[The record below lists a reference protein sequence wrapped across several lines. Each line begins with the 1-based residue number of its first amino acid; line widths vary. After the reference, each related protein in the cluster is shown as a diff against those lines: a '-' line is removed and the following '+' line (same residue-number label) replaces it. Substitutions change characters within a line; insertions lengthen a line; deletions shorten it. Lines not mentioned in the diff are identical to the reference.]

1 MAEEEGPQKKNIIA
15 RFQHFLHNSKRIFKI
30 SHKPTRKEYWLMAK
44 ICIVGFLILGVLA
57 FIIHQIIVV
66 VDPVLLSTGG

>member
-1 MAEEEGPQKKNIIA
+1 MAELESPQKKNIIV
-15 RFQHFLHNSKRIFKI
+15 RLRSFLHSSKRIFKI
-30 SHKPTRKEYWLMAK
+30 AHRPSKKEYWLMTK

-66 VDPVLLSTGG
+66 VDPVLKT